1 MSEGFP
7 TETQASPSAPEP
19 QPKKGKGL
27 GRVVLIVLV
36 LVGLCSTCC
45 CLSCGGLI
53 WMGFGEFANQ
63 AKAKYENDPVVIDR
77 LGGIDSCGWNV
88 IATGEESEQNSGNT
102 FVFDVEGPKGRGQL
116 IIVSSTQDLENV
128 ESAVLRQGGVDY
140 PLSDYLLDFE
150 SLPQ

>member
-19 QPKKGKGL
+19 QPKQGKGL
-27 GRVVLIVLV
+27 GRVVLIVL
-36 LVGLCSTCC
+36 
-45 CLSCGGLI
+45 
-53 WMGFGEFANQ
+53 
-63 AKAKYENDPVVIDR
+63 
-77 LGGIDSCGWNV
+77 
-88 IATGEESEQNSGNT
+88 GEESEQNSGNT
-102 FVFDVEGPKGRGQL
+102 FVFDVEGPKGSGQL

-140 PLSDYLLDFE
+140 PLSDYLLDCE